1 MSLLQNKLNLR
12 VSQKQIL
19 TPGLVQM
26 VSVLALNKLELKDM
40 ITAEITENPVLE
52 EIEESSVSLEE
63 IARKEDK
70 NERVEAADDQV
81 TAGEKTDPF
90 DEIDFGS
97 FFRDYLDP
105 GYRTHSDIESLE
117 RPSFE
122 NFLSRPTT
130 LTDHLMWQLGS
141 LSVTREVHEAAE
153 RIIGN
158 LNEDGYLTASEDEL
172 RGLSVRKVE
181 EESAPAPSQLLVDL
195 EIAALNANADSGA
208 EQSAVAEQ
216 FAALAV
222 AEAELEESEVAE
234 EDHELHVVARNEQA
248 AAHTAT
254 VPVHHLQ
261 IEPVKKTA
269 QPGQKIISI
278 EALKEAIALVQGM
291 DPIGVAAHDLREC

>member
-1 MSLLQNKLNLR
+1 
-12 VSQKQIL
+12 
-19 TPGLVQM
+19 
-26 VSVLALNKLELKDM
+26 M

-70 NERVEAADDQV
+70 NERAEAADDQV

-141 LSVTREVHEAAE
+141 LSVSAEVHEAAE

-158 LNEDGYLTASEDEL
+158 LNEDGYLTASDDEL
-172 RGLSVRKVE
+172 RGVAAAAPEKVVE
-181 EESAPAPSQLLVDL
+181 ETPLKE
-195 EIAALNANADSGA
+195 E
-208 EQSAVAEQ
+208 
-216 FAALAV
+216 F
-222 AEAELEESEVAE
+222 EAELA
-234 EDHELHVVARNEQA
+234 
-248 AAHTAT
+248 
-254 VPVHHLQ
+254 
-261 IEPVKKTA
+261 
-269 QPGQKIISI
+269 
-278 EALKEAIALVQGM
+278 
-291 DPIGVAAHDLREC
+291 